1 MGIIFVIIGYFFD
14 YKSDKENFFKDL
26 AIGLGYFIG
35 NFILAMI
42 LNQVFHISLLYC
54 IFGFGIEIIL
64 LFALKAYVQNK
75 TN

>member
-1 MGIIFVIIGYFFD
+1 MGILFVIIGYFFD

-42 LNQVFHISLLYC
+42 LNLVFRISILYC

-64 LFALKAYVQNK
+64 LFALKAYIQNK
-75 TN
+75 NP